1 MKSGILIITLATVLL
16 TLLLSSAISAQP
28 KSKTWIKGTWEGAG
42 YQTDNQSTWTMR
54 LTARGRRFS
63 IDYPSLDCGGRWQL
77 ISIGSYRAIQGKT
90 RSRPG
95 QMYRQRQ
102 RGNSAAQQKADC
114 LPLFECGHARSNGIC
129 GAESKAKDQVV
140 SRYDRGLLLSYLSC
154 ARSQAGLRRQSR
166 TAWMKTVSS

>member
-77 ISIGSYRAIQGKT
+77 ISIGSYRARFKEKLDHGQDKCTDNGNVVIQ
-90 RSRPG
+90 R
-95 QMYRQRQ
+95 
-102 RGNSAAQQKADC
+102 
-114 LPLFECGHARSNGIC
+114 
-129 GAESKAKDQVV
+129 
-140 SRYDRGLLLSYLSC
+140 LS
-154 ARSQAGLRRQSR
+154 RSQVFFFYSLAGSRKVTASAVLNRRP
-166 TAWMKTVSS
+166 KTK

>member
-28 KSKTWIKGTWEGAG
+28 KSKTWIKGTWEGTG

-77 ISIGSYRAIQGKT
+77 ISIGSYRARFKEKLDHGQDKCTDNGNVVIQRLSKRQIVFLYTNSGT
-90 RSRPG
+90 REVTASAVLNRRP
-95 QMYRQRQ
+95 
-102 RGNSAAQQKADC
+102 K
-114 LPLFECGHARSNGIC
+114 I
-129 GAESKAKDQVV
+129 K
-140 SRYDRGLLLSYLSC
+140 
-154 ARSQAGLRRQSR
+154 
-166 TAWMKTVSS
+166 